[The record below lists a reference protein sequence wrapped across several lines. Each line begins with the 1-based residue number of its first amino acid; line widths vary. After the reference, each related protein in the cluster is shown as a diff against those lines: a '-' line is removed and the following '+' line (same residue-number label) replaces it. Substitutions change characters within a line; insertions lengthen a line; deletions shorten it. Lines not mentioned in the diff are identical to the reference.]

1 MRRLFA
7 FSALLMVVAA
17 CTQAPVPT
25 TAPDPAPTPSP
36 TVTPYVATVNGTP
49 IPRPLFERRLEVQKA
64 LIQGFD
70 LESEQGRAIEAQ
82 LAVDT
87 LNQMID
93 TLILKQAAAA
103 VGITVTPDEIEGRL
117 NAPASGEAWGL
128 MQSALASQ
136 SVDPEY
142 YRMLIEQQILS
153 EKLMDVVVT
162 NVPTATEQVRLRRI
176 AVETEEEA
184 KAVQAELQAGRD
196 FAEVAQARS
205 LDPESRARGGDV
217 GFYPRGIIAPE
228 VEQVAFSLPVGG
240 ASEPLKTP
248 LGYEIIQVA
257 ERALNRPVAP
267 EYQRLIRE
275 RRFTEWLKQERAAA
289 TIEYADA
296 KG

>member
-1 MRRLFA
+1 MF
-7 FSALLMVVAA
+7 VAA
-17 CTQAPVPT
+17 CTQAPAPS

-49 IPRPLFERRLEVQKA
+49 IPRPVFERRLEVQKA

-82 LAVDT
+82 LSVDT

-93 TLILKQAAAA
+93 TLLLKQAAAA

-117 NAPASGEAWGL
+117 NAPAGGEAWGL

-162 NVPTATEQVRLRRI
+162 DVPTDAEQVRLRRI
-176 AVETEEEA
+176 AVDTEEEA

-205 LDPESRARGGDV
+205 IDPESRARGGDV

-240 ASEPLKTP
+240 VSEPLKTP

-257 ERALNRPVAP
+257 ERALNRPIAP
-267 EYQRLIRE
+267 EFQRLIRE
-275 RRFTEWLKQERAAA
+275 RRFTEWLRQERASA